1 MKEILILGAGSVAKP
16 HARYLLNQNF
26 HVTIANHLVS
36 KAEKIAGNKG
46 KALELNVKND
56 ESLEKLVKSAD
67 LVVSL
72 LPYIYHVKVANYCIE
87 HGKDMVTTSYV
98 SDSMNQ
104 LDGKAKEAGI
114 ILLNETGIDPGIDH
128 MSAMKIIHDVHKKG
142 GKISSFYSYC
152 GGLPAPEANTNP
164 FGYKFSWSPRGV
176 LLAGKNSA
184 KYLKDGKVVE
194 VPSEKLFDHYWLMN
208 IDSLK
213 LEAYPNRN
221 SLPYIDKYGIEEARS
236 MYRGTLRYPG
246 WCKLMKKIVE
256 LGLLSTNE
264 ETLDGLTYKEWMAKL
279 LDVPEKE
286 LEEKLAKNV
295 DEEVME
301 RFKWLGL
308 FSDELLPIRRG
319 SPLDVMVAR
328 MQEKLYYE
336 KNERDMVIL
345 RHEFMADYSDKKEK
359 IVSTLMEFGILGG
372 DSSMSRTVGL
382 PSAIA
387 VKLILDGKIKEKGV
401 HIPVKP
407 EIYEPILNELEK
419 QGIKF
424 EEKVSRL

>member
-26 HVTIANHLVS
+26 HVTIASRTVS
-36 KAEKIAGNKG
+36 KAEKIAGKKG

-56 ESLEKLVKSAD
+56 EALEKLVKSAD

-104 LDGKAKEAGI
+104 LDGKAKETGI

-184 KYLKDGKVVE
+184 KYLKDGKVVK
-194 VPSEKLFDHYWLMN
+194 VSSEKLFNHYWL
-208 IDSLK
+208 
-213 LEAYPNRN
+213 
-221 SLPYIDKYGIEEARS
+221 
-236 MYRGTLRYPG
+236 
-246 WCKLMKKIVE
+246 
-256 LGLLSTNE
+256 
-264 ETLDGLTYKEWMAKL
+264 
-279 LDVPEKE
+279 
-286 LEEKLAKNV
+286 
-295 DEEVME
+295 
-301 RFKWLGL
+301 
-308 FSDELLPIRRG
+308 
-319 SPLDVMVAR
+319 
-328 MQEKLYYE
+328 
-336 KNERDMVIL
+336 
-345 RHEFMADYSDKKEK
+345 
-359 IVSTLMEFGILGG
+359 
-372 DSSMSRTVGL
+372 
-382 PSAIA
+382 
-387 VKLILDGKIKEKGV
+387 
-401 HIPVKP
+401 
-407 EIYEPILNELEK
+407 
-419 QGIKF
+419 
-424 EEKVSRL
+424 